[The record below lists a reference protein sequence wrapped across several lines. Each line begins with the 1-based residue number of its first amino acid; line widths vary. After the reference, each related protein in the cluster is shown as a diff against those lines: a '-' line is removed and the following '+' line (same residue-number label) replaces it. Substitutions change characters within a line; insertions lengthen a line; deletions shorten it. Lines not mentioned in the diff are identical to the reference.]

1 MKLRQA
7 IILAAGEGQRLRP
20 LTVYKP
26 KVMIPIG
33 NKPILQYIVEALVK
47 EGIREIVLVVGY
59 RKEVVM
65 SHFGDGR
72 AFGAN
77 IKYVFQDVQLGTGH
91 ALKLAEEKAEDLF
104 LVLPGDNIVE
114 SRTISP
120 LIELDFPAILVKEGE
135 ESSKYG
141 VVIEEGGTLREIVER
156 PKMGSSNLIN
166 TGVYLLSRNIFS
178 FLEEEINL
186 PSAVSEMAKE
196 KEIRVIR
203 AEGEWL
209 DAVYPWDILRINH
222 FVLKGI
228 SSSTAGRIEGHALI
242 KGKVRIG
249 KGTRIRSYTYVLG
262 PAVIGENCE
271 IGPNVCI
278 FPSTSIGDGSRISP
292 FTEIRNSIIGEGVR
306 IGTGSLVEASI
317 IGKGTYIGAKFTS
330 CEDEVEVRIND
341 ERLKARMGTVAGE
354 GCEIGDN
361 VGIKAGV
368 RMGNRAKIR
377 GLKIVGEDVPDNAL
391 LI

>member
-166 TGVYLLSRNIFS
+166 T
-178 FLEEEINL
+178 
-186 PSAVSEMAKE
+186 
-196 KEIRVIR
+196 
-203 AEGEWL
+203 
-209 DAVYPWDILRINH
+209 VYPWDILRINH